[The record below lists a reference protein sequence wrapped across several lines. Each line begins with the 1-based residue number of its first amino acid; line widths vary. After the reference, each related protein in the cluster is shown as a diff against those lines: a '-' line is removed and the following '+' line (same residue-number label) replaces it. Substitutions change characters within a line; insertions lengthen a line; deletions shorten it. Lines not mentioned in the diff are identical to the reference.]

1 MARLNNASKA
11 AAETVAEKIAKGGK
25 ATTPQ
30 TSNVVQMPSL
40 ATDVKGNVAVN
51 VPGLHTLT
59 PDLIPASLPQFQQT
73 DYRISD
79 PLNPPEN
86 LPQATEAQFNSGM
99 AIYEGAQRALKLTG
113 AAFDTTREK
122 FTVIGKQAKAIGAG
136 IIAATEIEKV
146 KGNFLDYQTQLEVTQ
161 QKGITFDVAQ
171 TKTVTDRNIA
181 IHTKTDLAE
190 KLKLAE
196 IKSQESA
203 AKTLLA
209 QGKLNAFKQQL
220 GKYLSNSK

>member
-11 AAETVAEKIAKGGK
+11 AAEAVASKIAGGNK

-30 TSNVVQMPSL
+30 PNNVVPMPTL
-40 ATDVKGNVAVN
+40 ATDTRGNISVN

-59 PDLIPASLPQFQQT
+59 PDTIPASLPQFQQT

-79 PLNPPEN
+79 PLNPGD

-99 AIYEGAQRALKLTG
+99 TVYEGAQRALKLTG

-136 IIAATEIEKV
+136 IQAATDIEKV
-146 KGNFLDYQTQLEVTQ
+146 KGNYLDYLSQLEVTQ
-161 QKGITFDVAQ
+161 QKGVNFDVAQ
-171 TKTVTDRNIA
+171 TKTFTDRNIA
-181 IHTKTDLAE
+181 VHTKTDLAE
-190 KLKLAE
+190 RLKQAE
-196 IKSQESA
+196 IKAQESA
-203 AKTLLA
+203 AKTLEA

-220 GKYLSNSK
+220 GEYLPK